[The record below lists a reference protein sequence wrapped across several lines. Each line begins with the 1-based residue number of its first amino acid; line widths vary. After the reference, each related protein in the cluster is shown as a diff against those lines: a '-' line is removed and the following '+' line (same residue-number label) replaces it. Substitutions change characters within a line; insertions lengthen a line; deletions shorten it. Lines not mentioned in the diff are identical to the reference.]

1 MRSSARGALRS
12 VALVAVGVAV
22 VTALR
27 HRGGGRADQ
36 ANPVGDLPAQQGRI
50 RVEVLNAGGRRG
62 AAHEATELL
71 RKRGFD
77 VVYFGNAD
85 SFGED
90 PSVVLDR
97 VGRPDDARGV
107 ADALGIDSV
116 RTEPDPNLYLDVSVM
131 LGREWRPT
139 DTLPGKGERP

>member
-1 MRSSARGALRS
+1 MRPSGRGALRS
-12 VALVAVGVAV
+12 VVLVAVGVAILAV
-22 VTALR
+22 LR
-27 HRGGGRADQ
+27 GHDGGRADR
-36 ANPVGDLPAQQGRI
+36 ANPIGDLPTHEGRV

-97 VGRPDDARGV
+97 VGRRDDARVV

-116 RTEPDPNLYLDVSVM
+116 RSEPDPNLYLDVSVM
-131 LGREWRPT
+131 LGREWRPI
-139 DTLPGKGERP
+139 DTLPGKGKRP